1 MCGDKVFPHYC
12 YHTNHTTSNAKFSTI
27 RSYDQGRHQYNP
39 SPRYCNTS
47 WSFLWHQEIYPT
59 RGVMLLAAVIP
70 LLRFFIMNISM
81 CFLENVKINM
91 LFLFLYFHC
100 NTFFLQSM
108 QDPHGGTDILE
119 ELNAGVLSMTEEG
132 LPPTFCSILI
142 FKTYAHPASL
152 LQCFFAAS
160 LAS

>member
-1 MCGDKVFPHYC
+1 
-12 YHTNHTTSNAKFSTI
+12 
-27 RSYDQGRHQYNP
+27 
-39 SPRYCNTS
+39 
-47 WSFLWHQEIYPT
+47 
-59 RGVMLLAAVIP
+59 MLLAAVIP

-81 CFLENVKINM
+81 CFLEKVKINM

-100 NTFFLQSM
+100 NSFFLQSM
-108 QDPHGGTDILE
+108 QDPHGHPWAIE
-119 ELNAGVLSMTEEG
+119 CWSLSMTEEG

-160 LAS
+160 LAG